1 MSRQFKVGD
10 IVIIHSHKKPCNRKV
25 EQVYLT
31 GITNPLSN
39 RNTNSVLYG
48 VEGQPLKLHAI
59 NLTLVRA
66 VDEPVKPYKGQFEP
80 AILQFCV
87 INEVMEAPAE
97 TELKNNVA
105 IKVNKM
111 LDNLPF

>member
-10 IVIIHSHKKPCNRKV
+10 IVDAKNSRYQLTNQTINDIIGA
-25 EQVYLT
+25 VYFV
-31 GITNPLSN
+31 GNGDDDKIFFAH
-39 RNTNSVLYG
+39 
-48 VEGQPLKLHAI
+48 Q
-59 NLTLVRA
+59 LTLIRA
-66 VDEPVKPYKGQFEP
+66 VDEPAKPYKGQFEP